1 MRICRLTVVLA
12 GHADENCYQNGN
24 LRPPPKKPSEAEKKR
39 EEIRLE
45 KQPIRQEYVPIR
57 TKDKSEPTH
66 RKMRIIPCF
75 K

>member
-12 GHADENCYQNGN
+12 GHADENCY